1 MLRYPSFD
9 TLSHDTEKAHHLTT
23 QPETVSEGVEF
34 NIADIFDNA
43 KSRIHSK
50 TDLKMIRKGWSRKF
64 MLLVLCFVCSREV

>member
-1 MLRYPSFD
+1 MKLDNNQVLRNAISFPD
-9 TLSHDTEKAHHLTT
+9 GLL
-23 QPETVSEGVEF
+23 EGVEF
-34 NIADIFDNA
+34 NIADIFDNG

>member
-1 MLRYPSFD
+1 MEKS
-9 TLSHDTEKAHHLTT
+9 TEIQAVADHRRLA
-23 QPETVSEGVEF
+23 PILEGVEF